1 MEFIAEDQ
9 LASFLGGSLPYDP
22 EKDEAEGEEEDEE
35 EKEEEMKEGTKDAM
49 SN

>member
-22 EKDEAEGEEEDEE
+22 EE
-35 EKEEEMKEGTKDAM
+35 EKEEKMKEGTKDAM